1 MFYCKRFE
9 TLPGIKDGVFAFD
22 DMVCDF
28 WGVPDAPRDT
38 AKQNEWAK
46 AVYERDDYTCQ
57 SCGLHRCLPSTT
69 HIEQGGRT
77 LTVFDPGIQ
86 LQAHHIKPYALYP
99 KLAWDID
106 NGITLCDKCHHEAHE
121 HRIDRVKAGIIE
133 QQAVEP

>member
-1 MFYCKRFE
+1 MPVCKRFE

-28 WGVPDAPRDT
+28 WCIPDTPRDT

-57 SCGLHRCLPSTT
+57 SCGLRGCLPSTNFV
-69 HIEQGGRT
+69 EQGGRT

-121 HRIDRVKAGIIE
+121 HRIDIVKGGVIIDKRG
-133 QQAVEP
+133 